1 MRHLGVQCLVLGS
14 ADDQKRFYTRLGF
27 EHVQT
32 LQTVNELGEDAFEY
46 VMCMSPCK
54 SAAVGEKSA

>member
-1 MRHLGVQCLVLGS
+1 MQCLVLGS